1 MMTEKMKSIT
11 LDQNEIVS
19 SIQKL
24 DLKSGDVLLFNIRT
38 DENGIPLVEMDAVSQ
53 TAQMLSQILEDKNVA
68 GLFLLD
74 KICLFSI
81 ENAEGAIKRLEECIS
96 YIQEAADKVRDIENG
111 NFGEPFLIID
121 SKNVAEGPV

>member
-1 MMTEKMKSIT
+1 MTGKMKSIT

-24 DLKSGDVLLFNIRT
+24 DLKSGDILLFHIKT
-38 DENGIPLVEMDAVSQ
+38 DDDGIPLVELDTVSQ
-53 TAQMLSQILEDKNVA
+53 TAQMLSQILEDRDVT

-81 ENAEGAIKRLEECIS
+81 ENAEGVIKRLEECIS
-96 YIQEAADKVRDIENG
+96 YIQEAMDKVRDIENG

-121 SKNVAEGPV
+121 LKNVAKGPV

>member
-38 DENGIPLVEMDAVSQ
+38 DENGFPLVEMDAVSQ
-53 TAQMLSQILEDKNVA
+53 TAQMLSQILEDKNVT

-96 YIQEAADKVRDIENG
+96 YIQEAMDKVRDIENG

-121 SKNVAEGPV
+121 LKNVAKGPV